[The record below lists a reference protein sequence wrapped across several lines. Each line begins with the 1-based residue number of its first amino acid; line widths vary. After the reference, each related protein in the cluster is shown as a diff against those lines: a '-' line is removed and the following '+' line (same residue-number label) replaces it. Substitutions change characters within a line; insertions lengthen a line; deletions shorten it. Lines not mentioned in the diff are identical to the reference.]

1 MDSLLS
7 RPGHGGGVGGCLHSR
22 TWCWG
27 RGRRR
32 LWMLVSGYG
41 GFMTQ
46 GKCSLKT
53 LEGEM
58 EFFTI
63 HFCRKIKGK
72 RKA

>member
-1 MDSLLS
+1 MLVCRVKGIGCLLLVMDGFLS
-7 RPGHGGGVGGCLHSR
+7 GPGHGGGVGGCLHSR

-46 GKCSLKT
+46 GN
-53 LEGEM
+53 
-58 EFFTI
+58 
-63 HFCRKIKGK
+63 
-72 RKA
+72 